1 MWVMVSNVPTNLDNV
16 ILIIWLWKACTIR
29 QHDVFNVLFC
39 TSMNSRK
46 KVFFLFVNFPKW
58 SLVFYKWKM
67 AASNEVNVQKSK
79 ERIAIKQT
87 YISEPTFS
95 EQLAC
100 QRKLNSSLTKFQV
113 IFFFVYLLSIC
124 TVLFHKELF
133 YEKILLTYV
142 IL

>member
-1 MWVMVSNVPTNLDNV
+1 
-16 ILIIWLWKACTIR
+16 
-29 QHDVFNVLFC
+29 
-39 TSMNSRK
+39 
-46 KVFFLFVNFPKW
+46 
-58 SLVFYKWKM
+58 M

-87 YISEPTFS
+87 YISEPIFS

-100 QRKLNSSLTKFQV
+100 QRKLNSSLTKFRH
-113 IFFFVYLLSIC
+113 FFFVYLLSIC

>member
-39 TSMNSRK
+39 TSMNSRE

-87 YISEPTFS
+87 YISEPIFS

-113 IFFFVYLLSIC
+113 IFF
-124 TVLFHKELF
+124 LF
-133 YEKILLTYV
+133 TYFQFAQSCF
-142 IL
+142 IRNCFMKKSC